1 MVEILSPIL
10 SNLLVIAIIAI
21 GFFVGRS
28 NGFKLQLT
36 KLILTIGAGIGT
48 FFLTPVFVNML
59 NLEAEAIAYAGM
71 FGHAILF
78 LAAYLVITLVIAT
91 IRHCIVKRERAAAKA
106 GSNKAKAV
114 KHKRVNVTKKSKEE
128 LALQKEKEKRFIKE
142 RKREERLAKKLARK
156 EYARL
161 HRKSRIGGIICGVIG
176 AFVMIFT
183 LAMPFKFG
191 FKVLDEQFKGANNGY
206 EISIAG
212 LLDKGTDYV
221 DNAYEYLDEH
231 IEGFDYITEE

>member
-48 FFLTPVFVNML
+48 FFLTPVFINML
-59 NLEAEAIAYAGM
+59 NLEASMVDFALV
-71 FGHAILF
+71 FGHSILF
-78 LAAYLVITLVIAT
+78 LAAYLIITAVIAT
-91 IRHCIVKRERAAAKA
+91 IKHCLVKKERNTEKA
-106 GSNKAKAV
+106 GANKAKAV
-114 KHKRVNVTKKSKEE
+114 KHKRVNVTKKTKEE

-142 RKREERLAKKLARK
+142 RKREERLARKAARK
-156 EYARL
+156 AYAKA
-161 HRKSRIGGIICGVIG
+161 HKKSRIGGIICGVIS
-176 AFVMIFT
+176 AFVIIFT
-183 LAMPFKFG
+183 FAMPAKLGFAILDLKFP
-191 FKVLDEQFKGANNGY
+191 GAYKGY
-206 EISIAG
+206 EYSISG

-221 DNAYEYLDEH
+221 DNAYEY
-231 IEGFDYITEE
+231 IEQNIEIVEE